1 MNEDLRMEGLK
12 LELFNFPARLCCTKD
27 FWQKRRQGIGH
38 GALVDAG
45 DRPPACSRDK
55 DGYQLGS

>member
-12 LELFNFPARLCCTKD
+12 PELFVFQQD
-27 FWQKRRQGIGH
+27 FVAQKTWQKRRQGIGH

-55 DGYQLGS
+55 DSYQLGS